1 MAALMQEPI
10 DQHQR
15 PRGSTRQRLSAH
27 LRSVMK
33 TFSSPR
39 GRQITMML
47 ASAEEESE
55 ISKAFRNQ
63 VILHSREFG
72 RKLLDQAIADGEVHA
87 TVDVEAALDAL
98 YGPLFFRLLVGHL
111 EIGDSLANTLVEML
125 FSGIAQDEPHSR

>member
-1 MAALMQEPI
+1 
-10 DQHQR
+10 
-15 PRGSTRQRLSAH
+15 
-27 LRSVMK
+27 
-33 TFSSPR
+33 
-39 GRQITMML
+39 MML

-55 ISKAFRNQ
+55 ISKAFRNH

-125 FSGIAQDEPHSR
+125 FSGIAQEERHSR